1 MDRPWWASLLQ
12 WTIWW
17 IVMAAVMGWVA
28 KSRMR
33 KRPDSDRYTLRH
45 PSSTLV
51 LGVVTAIFFFG
62 IAIVSNTV
70 GKNSTTTIWTTLLF
84 VGFGFLSVP
93 ILADYFFVRHRL
105 SEQGI
110 EYTSMFG
117 RRGSLRW
124 SEIRTVSFSPA
135 MKWFVLWGASGTK
148 ARISAMLIGLPEFAQ
163 LVLRYVPKTAMD
175 AETQAILGETAQGR
189 PPSIWG

>member
-1 MDRPWWASLLQ
+1 
-12 WTIWW
+12 
-17 IVMAAVMGWVA
+17 MAAVMGWVA